1 MLLKTKNVPFI
12 KSLNLNKLSVK
23 PGFVIKQKILN
34 VNEEEK
40 STSNSFRDPEL
51 LKSSSHSSLFNKP
64 SLTSRIPNKQNEV
77 FLKMASLNVLDKK
90 SKMNTRII
98 SEPNQK
104 FSDLIKMYKTNYQLK
119 ASAPLT
125 SPSPLPL
132 DLKIKSKNE
141 LFNKSNLESNETC
154 GKSCQ
159 V

>member
-1 MLLKTKNVPFI
+1 VLLKTKNVPII

-40 STSNSFRDPEL
+40 STSNSFRDQEL
-51 LKSSSHSSLFNKP
+51 LKSSSHSSLFKKP
-64 SLTSRIPNKQNEV
+64 TLTSRIPNKQNEV
-77 FLKMASLNVLDKK
+77 LFKMPSLNILDKK
-90 SKMNTRII
+90 SKMNIN
-98 SEPNQK
+98 SEPNHK

-119 ASAPLT
+119 PSAPVT
-125 SPSPLPL
+125 SRSPLPL
-132 DLKIKSKNE
+132 DLKIKNKNE
-141 LFNKSNLESNETC
+141 LFNISNLESNETC